1 MPDDPV
7 LLVAR
12 LERARLRAA
21 DAPPFSPD
29 WDAAMALIEDIERR
43 LAEVGPSTTDLVR
56 EEAGLTTALPI

>member
-29 WDAAMALIEDIERR
+29 WDASMALIEDLERR
-43 LAEVGPSTTDLVR
+43 LADLGDGTR
-56 EEAGLTTALPI
+56 ELTREDAGLTTPLPI